1 MGNVVHWVNRF
12 NWSLIP
18 AIVIAGAF
26 SLAVAGVIADAIRA
40 SSPVT
45 NLTIQIDNKGHVQ
58 AFKSVG
64 GNLVPI
70 PVPK

>member
-1 MGNVVHWVNRF
+1 MGNVFHWVNRF

-26 SLAVAGVIADAIRA
+26 ALAVANVIADAIRA
-40 SSPVT
+40 GDHSIS
-45 NLTIQIDNKGHVQ
+45 LTVKIDNKGEVR

-64 GNLVPI
+64 GKLVPI
-70 PVPK
+70 ALP